1 MSKKPKIEHAYHAG
15 KDKLKITISGY
26 ALSKKARSGIM
37 KKLIAD
43 VERKPDRLIAAEKKK
58 LKKPGGK
65 KLRGQQKETK
75 LIEVG
80 D

>member
-1 MSKKPKIEHAYHAG
+1 
-15 KDKLKITISGY
+15 
-26 ALSKKARSGIM
+26 M
-37 KKLIAD
+37 KKLIAE
-43 VERKPDRLIAAEKKK
+43 VERKPDRLIANAKKK
-58 LKKPGGK
+58 SKKTGGK